1 MDWHAG
7 IKCLRLAIT
16 TPGEHD
22 QSDDAHHHPP
32 TTSILTAVITHRQQ
46 TRNIYLLGEKR
57 DMALMLRSLVSSFNA
72 ERSPLPCIDPIPL
85 PLSRTSSRTD
95 GGKVKRTPEPVRASP
110 YPPLK
115 RSSPG
120 LASATGPRRAQPLKR
135 TTSLHGGDSL
145 ASLQRAATE
154 LRSQSM
160 CKPPTNH
167 KRRQT
172 NGPLRP
178 ALSLANTLV
187 LDPLVCPPPV
197 PIARNTIH
205 LHAPVIVPPAP
216 KPPIPTIFSQLGVRR
231 RSSLAPE
238 AGAPTALVPRTS
250 HVPLPSPPSVLAI
263 KKKRESLAQRT
274 IRRQFER
281 TPRGAQVKTLG
292 AHAAVRIMSEAE
304 EEAAVAAVVVVD
316 DTSDSEDVCMSDAWV
331 QVAPAHEEM
340 EWSLIDGDQF

>member
-1 MDWHAG
+1 
-7 IKCLRLAIT
+7 
-16 TPGEHD
+16 
-22 QSDDAHHHPP
+22 
-32 TTSILTAVITHRQQ
+32 
-46 TRNIYLLGEKR
+46 
-57 DMALMLRSLVSSFNA
+57 MALMLRSIVSSFNS

-85 PLSRTSSRTD
+85 PLSRTPSRND

-120 LASATGPRRAQPLKR
+120 LGSATGARRGVSIGQPLKR

-154 LRSQSM
+154 LRSQSL
-160 CKPPTNH
+160 CKPPTTH

-187 LDPLVCPPPV
+187 LDPLVCPPPI

-205 LHAPVIVPPAP
+205 LHAPVIVPQAP
-216 KPPIPTIFSQLGVRR
+216 KPPIPTIFSQGLRR

-250 HVPLPSPPSVLAI
+250 HVPLPSPPSVLGI

-304 EEAAVAAVVVVD
+304 EEEAVAAVVVVD

-331 QVAPAHEEM
+331 QVPAHEEM
-340 EWSLIDGDQF
+340 EWSLIDGDEF